1 MAIRFSP
8 YAIVKTLSLSS
19 LLGADGSFSSV
30 IGTLIDVIGNSANT
44 LYQSTLNNGKITEET
59 IFKTIGLADNVS
71 IDETYNSRPIWG
83 IGEPA
88 NPIVI
93 PSNYSANIYISRMT
107 LDRLSMRDFTTSPD
121 YWYSPKIQA
130 LIETIMGKLSS
141 TARAFLDY
149 PFYTFLFVSSLE
161 DEQAESPID
170 PLRAILKRKFYIFMP
185 SDYST
190 RITSGDAVIMSDV
203 RGTGKLLNLF
213 GLIEQLKL

>member
-8 YAIVKTLSLSS
+8 YAIVKTLSFSS

-30 IGTLIDVIGNSANT
+30 IETLIDVIGNSANA
-44 LYQSTLNNGKITEET
+44 LYQSTLNSGKITEET
-59 IFKTIGLADNVS
+59 IFKTIGLADSVS
-71 IDETYNSRPIWG
+71 IDETYNSRPTWG

-93 PSNYSANIYISRMT
+93 PSNYSANISISRMT

-130 LIETIMGKLSS
+130 FVETVIGNRSS

-161 DEQAESPID
+161 DEQAEAPID
-170 PLRAILKRKFYIFMP
+170 SLKAILERNFYVFMP
-185 SDYST
+185 SDYSK

-203 RGTGKLLNLF
+203 RGTGKLLNLT